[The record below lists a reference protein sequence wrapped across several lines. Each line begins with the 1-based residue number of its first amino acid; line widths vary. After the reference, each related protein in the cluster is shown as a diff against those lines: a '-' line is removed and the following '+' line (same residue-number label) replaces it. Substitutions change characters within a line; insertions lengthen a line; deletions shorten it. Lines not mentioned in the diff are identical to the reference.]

1 MTQVPIK
8 NAEVRRIGRFLL
20 VGMLNTAVGYVLY
33 AAFYLLSGAPRLSL
47 ILATAVGVI
56 FNFFSTGRIVF
67 ANRRA
72 AAFPSFVA
80 GYALTLGLNIVLLDV
95 MIRFGLHP
103 LWAQLCAL
111 LIVVPVSYGIN
122 AFLVFSGKRS

>member
-1 MTQVPIK
+1 MTQLPIK
-8 NAEVRRIGRFLL
+8 NAEVRRIGRFLV
-20 VGMLNTAVGYVLY
+20 VGALNTAVGYALY
-33 AAFYLLSGAPRLSL
+33 ATFYLLLGAPRLSL
-47 ILATAVGVI
+47 ILATVVGVI

-67 ANRRA
+67 ANKSA
-72 AAFPSFVA
+72 TAFPRFIA
-80 GYALTLGLNIVLLDV
+80 GYAVTLGLNIVLLDV

-111 LIVVPVSYGIN
+111 LIVVPLSYGIN